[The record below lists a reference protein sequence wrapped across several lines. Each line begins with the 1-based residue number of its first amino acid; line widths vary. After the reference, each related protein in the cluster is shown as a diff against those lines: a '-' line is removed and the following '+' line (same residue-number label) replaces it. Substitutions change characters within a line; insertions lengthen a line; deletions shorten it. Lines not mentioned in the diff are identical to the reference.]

1 MLNLSP
7 WRHLPLVV
15 HFFNDSHKRDVLE
28 NAKKKNVKIPS
39 HVRVESGEMSVL
51 DAYVKECNPPKKSR
65 KRRRNDDEHG
75 EQSDDGEG
83 GEDGEGGGGGD
94 CSEDGG

>member
-15 HFFNDSHKRDVLE
+15 HFSTITQGDVLE

-39 HVRVESGEMSVL
+39 HVRVESGEMSAL
-51 DAYVKECNPPKKSR
+51 DAYVKVQSTKSLG
-65 KRRRNDDEHG
+65 NE
-75 EQSDDGEG
+75 EETMMNMENN
-83 GEDGEGGGGGD
+83 EDILLL
-94 CSEDGG
+94 S